1 MKKQVIKSARLGEEM
16 VKIKHDSGLTML
28 LCPMKG
34 YSTAYA
40 TFTANVGSVD
50 TGFRT
55 QDDSDFIDVPEGI
68 AHFLEHKMFE
78 NPDGDAFA
86 LYAKTGASAN
96 AFTSFDK
103 TSYLFACTDKF
114 EESLSILLDFVR
126 RPYFTKESV
135 QKEQGIIGQEI
146 RMYDDNGDWRVLFN
160 LLGALYENHPVK
172 IDIAGTVESIAK
184 IDHELL
190 YRCYRTFYNLNN
202 MVLCVAGNF
211 DVEAVLCVADKV
223 LRPDEKPVVIQRKEF
238 PDSGAVA
245 KKLVEQKLS
254 VAAPLFNL
262 GFKCKSEGVSENLK
276 NQVLDE
282 ILCEMIAGEMTPLY
296 RRMYDAGIINATF
309 DTEIMAGR
317 DYMCAIFSGE
327 SREPKRVADEI
338 RAEILRMRGEGI
350 DQETFELA
358 RRAIY
363 GRYVGMYARTES
375 VAGLMTAT
383 YFARMDDIYSLL
395 DIVANAT
402 PEQLA
407 GRLNLDFDPEKSA
420 LSVIHPID
428 GEETTE

>member
-1 MKKQVIKSARLGEEM
+1 MEKQIIKSTRLGEEM
-16 VKIKHDSGLTML
+16 VRIKHKSGLTML

-34 YSTAYA
+34 FSTAYA
-40 TFTANVGSVD
+40 AFSANVGSVD

-55 QDDSDFIDVPEGI
+55 QDDADFVDVPEGI

-103 TSYLFACTDKF
+103 TSYLFACTDRF

-160 LLGALYENHPVK
+160 LLGALYEKHPVR
-172 IDIAGTVESIAK
+172 IDIAGTVDSIAK

-211 DVEAVLCVADKV
+211 DIETVLRVADKV
-223 LRPDEKPVVIQRKEF
+223 LKPDEKPVVIERKKF
-238 PDSGAVA
+238 QDSEQVY
-245 KKLVEQKLS
+245 KSLVEQKLS
-254 VAAPLFNL
+254 VATPLFNL
-262 GFKCKSEGVSENLK
+262 GFKGLSEGVTQNLK
-276 NQVLDE
+276 HQVLDE
-282 ILCEMIAGEMTPLY
+282 IVCEIIAGGMTPLY
-296 RRMYDAGIINATF
+296 RRLYDSGLINATF

-317 DYMCAIFSGE
+317 DYMCSIFSGE
-327 SREPKRVADEI
+327 SRDPEKVAHEI
-338 RAEILRMRGEGI
+338 RSEITKLRKEGI
-350 DQETFELA
+350 DQKLFELA
-358 RRAIY
+358 RRATY
-363 GRYVGMYARTES
+363 GRYVGMYSRTEA
-375 VAGLMTAT
+375 VAGLMATT
-383 YFARMDDIYSLL
+383 YFAGIDDIYSLL

-402 PEQLA
+402 LEQITE
-407 GRLNLDFDPEKSA
+407 RLEKAFDPEKSA
-420 LSVIHPID
+420 LSIIRPVD
-428 GEETTE
+428 EEEE

>member
-1 MKKQVIKSARLGEEM
+1 MEKQVIKSARLGEEM

-34 YSTAYA
+34 FSTAYA
-40 TFTANVGSVD
+40 TFSANVGSVD

-55 QDDSDFIDVPEGI
+55 QDDPDFVDVPEGI

-78 NPDGDAFA
+78 NPEGDAFA

-103 TSYLFACTDKF
+103 TSYLFACTDQF

-146 RMYDDNGDWRVLFN
+146 RMYDDSGDWRVLFN
-160 LLGALYENHPVK
+160 LLGALYEKHPVR

-202 MVLCVAGNF
+202 MVLCIAGNF
-211 DVEAVLCVADKV
+211 EIETVLRVADKV
-223 LRPDEKPVVIQRKEF
+223 LKPDEKPVEIERKQAE
-238 PDSGAVA
+238 DSENVY

-254 VAAPLFNL
+254 VATPLFNL
-262 GFKCKSEGVSENLK
+262 GFKGISEGVTQNLK

-282 ILCEMIAGEMTPLY
+282 ILCEIIAGEMTPLY
-296 RRMYDAGIINATF
+296 RRMYDAGMINATF
-309 DTEIMAGR
+309 GSEIMAGR

-327 SREPKRVADEI
+327 SREPERVADEI
-338 RAEILRMRGEGI
+338 RAEITRMRNEGI
-350 DQETFELA
+350 DQHTFELA
-358 RRAIY
+358 RRATY

-383 YFARMDDIYSLL
+383 YFAGIDDMYSLL

-402 PEQLA
+402 LEQISD
-407 GRLNLDFDPEKSA
+407 RLKKAFDPDRSA
-420 LSVIHPID
+420 LSIIRPIE
-428 GEETTE
+428 GEEG

>member
-1 MKKQVIKSARLGEEM
+1 MERQIIKSARMGEEM
-16 VKIKHDSGLTML
+16 VKIKHKSGLTML

-34 YSTAYA
+34 FSTAYA
-40 TFTANVGSVD
+40 TFSANVGSVD

-55 QDDSDFIDVPEGI
+55 QDDKDFIDVPEGI

-103 TSYLFACTDKF
+103 TSYLFACTDRF

-135 QKEQGIIGQEI
+135 LKEQGIIGQEI
-146 RMYDDNGDWRVLFN
+146 RMYDDNGDWRVMFN
-160 LLGALYENHPVK
+160 LLGALYEKHPVR

-190 YRCYRTFYNLNN
+190 YRCYHTFYNLNN
-202 MVLCVAGNF
+202 MVLTIAGNF
-211 DVEAVLCVADKV
+211 EIETVLRVADKV
-223 LRPDEKPVVIQRKEF
+223 LKPDEKPVVIERKKFE
-238 PDSGAVA
+238 DSKGVY

-262 GFKCKSEGVSENLK
+262 GFKGVSEGSAQNLK
-276 NQVLDE
+276 HQVLDE
-282 ILCEMIAGEMTPLY
+282 IVCEIIAGSMTQLY
-296 RRMYDAGIINATF
+296 RKLYDSGLINATF

-317 DYMCAIFSGE
+317 DYMCSIFSGE
-327 SREPKRVADEI
+327 SRNPERVADEI
-338 RAEILRMRGEGI
+338 RAQITRLRKEGI
-350 DQETFELA
+350 DQHVFELA
-358 RRAIY
+358 RRATY
-363 GRYVGMYARTES
+363 GRYVGMYSRTDS

-383 YFARMDDIYSLL
+383 YFAGIEDIYSLL
-395 DIVANAT
+395 DVVANAT
-402 PEQLA
+402 IEQITE
-407 GRLNLDFDPEKSA
+407 RLNVAFDPEKSA
-420 LSVIHPID
+420 LSIIRPID
-428 GEETTE
+428 GEEE